1 MKNWQTVRI
10 FVCSL
15 LLLLIL
21 HWLTTP
27 NEINQDDIRRF
38 FFPIVWISLT
48 LLLLKI
54 VQRRYISY
62 LLFFSVSITSFLH
75 ITKTQNGMF
84 NENPN
89 IWLYGMSFF
98 SLSLAFLNFQK
109 RGYRVQDIWVFG
121 NPLLVITGPII
132 TTYRKI
138 GRINNLRRW
147 HYFGPYVII
156 GIFFYKVIA
165 MPLVPYLELKNFP
178 GYLNLLALGIIF
190 EVFVYF
196 NFAGMSL
203 MIYGLLGILGLEVPL
218 NFRQPFSSRN
228 LLDFWKGWHT
238 SISTVLKTMFYQPL
252 KSRFNSTVALFVVF
266 VSSAM
271 WHGVTWNFLIW
282 GLLHALSYWMSKIL
296 LNSGF
301 NRIVLLILMVFT
313 LILARIITIQTD
325 LSRFLLNLNNFEFKE
340 IVIFKNG
347 NLALVSLV
355 LGFVIIAAEFI
366 FYKHPVFVSRNYKFL
381 RTSKVLFFV
390 VVLTVLF
397 IHNTSV
403 DYAVYNQR

>member
-1 MKNWQTVRI
+1 MKCLSFRI

-27 NEINQDDIRRF
+27 NEINQNDIRRL
-38 FFPIVWISLT
+38 FFPIVWISMT
-48 LLLLKI
+48 LLLLKM
-54 VQRRYISY
+54 VNNRYVSY
-62 LLFFSVSITSFLH
+62 LLFFAVSITSFLN

-84 NENPN
+84 IENPN
-89 IWLYGMSFF
+89 LWLYGMSFF

-138 GRINNLRRW
+138 SGINIKRRW
-147 HYFGPYVII
+147 HYFGPYVFI
-156 GIFFYKVIA
+156 GIFFFKVIA
-165 MPLVPYLELKNFP
+165 MPLVPFFELKNFP
-178 GYLNLLALGIIF
+178 GYMNLLALGIIF

-196 NFAGMSL
+196 NFAGLSL
-203 MIYGLLGILGLEVPL
+203 MIYGLFGIFGLEVPL

-266 VSSAM
+266 ISSAI
-271 WHGVTWNFLIW
+271 WHGVTWNFFVW
-282 GLLHALSYWMSKIL
+282 GLLHFIAYWLSKIM
-296 LNSGF
+296 LNRGF
-301 NRIVLLILMVFT
+301 NRVLLLILMIFT
-313 LILARIITIQTD
+313 LIIARIITIQTE
-325 LSRFLLNLNNFEFKE
+325 LSRFLLNLKSCEFKG
-340 IVIFKNG
+340 IVIFNNG
-347 NLALVSLV
+347 KLSLVSLV
-355 LGFVIIAAEFI
+355 LGLVIIVTEFI
-366 FYKHPVFVSRNYKFL
+366 FFKHPLFVKRNYKFL
-381 RTSKVLFFV
+381 RISKVFFIV
-390 VVLTVLF
+390 IILMVLF
-397 IHNTSV
+397 IHNTNF